1 MAFYD
6 DASGL
11 LYAAFKG
18 AGKSDTFRE
27 GSGVTIDYNDYGG
40 DSAGGD
46 APPGGGSVT

>member
-11 LYAAFKG
+11 LYEAFKG

-46 APPGGGSVT
+46 AAPGGGSVT